1 MDYTFVVVRM
11 NAEAIQKLI
20 QLSKFHYAK
29 YCRNLLAQGR
39 SENQVKNALAAK
51 VGRNAHPQSI
61 DDVFRW
67 GRELWLAEKNKSLP
81 VIVATKNGN
90 S

>member
-1 MDYTFVVVRM
+1 MKPDALD
-11 NAEAIQKLI
+11 NLIKL
-20 QLSKFHYAK
+20 SMFHYAK

-39 SENQVKNALAAK
+39 SENQVKAALSAK
-51 VGRNAHPQSI
+51 VKGGASPQGI
-61 DDVFRW
+61 DMVYRM

-81 VIVATKNGN
+81 VIIATNGHGN